1 MFDADFPAR
10 RGTVPAL
17 DGSAPMHPV
26 LRSALQDPATPQEVK
41 AVILDIQTLDAVDA
55 ALEAR
60 LFARALRSDDLPTDS
75 PVARRRAWRQ
85 AFHDW
90 RSDFPKG
97 VYVKSGDE
105 LARIMDARADEELRE
120 VI

>member
-1 MFDADFPAR
+1 
-10 RGTVPAL
+10 
-17 DGSAPMHPV
+17 MHPV
-26 LRSALQDPATPQEVK
+26 LKAAIQDPTTPHEVK
-41 AVILDIQTLDAVDA
+41 VVILDIQKLDAVDA

-105 LARIMDARADEELRE
+105 LARIMDARADDELRE
-120 VI
+120 VM